1 VTGSAATCTQQHGA
15 CVLEQCSVGGACSIV
30 CYGRL
35 EGRGMREGA
44 PLRGAAPYLLIGV
57 ALLALALVVSL

>member
-1 VTGSAATCTQQHGA
+1 
-15 CVLEQCSVGGACSIV
+15 
-30 CYGRL
+30 
-35 EGRGMREGA
+35 MREGA